1 MDASGLLSFVY
12 SINFQIMQ
20 IPATNHH
27 FSCEKNLLLCGS
39 MFLKKTFFLVWY
51 LVTKGKKIE
60 KIYFVT
66 KKNTPKLWRT
76 WSLALLVHN
85 IRCPFFKKVPF
96 LANMERCPKF
106 LEYSLTRGICRKS
119 HPWYWFY
126 RWSSSSAFPF
136 SCKITFVGAGNL
148 QMITSK
154 FWFEYSWVP
163 YVLFF
168 DPVLCI
174 ALVWSIWS

>member
-85 IRCPFFKKVPF
+85 IRCPFFKKSALSGQYGTLPQISRIF
-96 LANMERCPKF
+96 PDQGYLQK
-106 LEYSLTRGICRKS
+106 KS
-119 HPWYWFY
+119 PL
-126 RWSSSSAFPF
+126 
-136 SCKITFVGAGNL
+136 IL
-148 QMITSK
+148 I
-154 FWFEYSWVP
+154 
-163 YVLFF
+163 L
-168 DPVLCI
+168 
-174 ALVWSIWS
+174 